1 MIELTKLTGQENKK
15 PAQLSGGQKQR
26 VAIGRALINQPSVLL
41 LDEPLAALD
50 AKLRQHMLLELDTI
64 HDEVGITFIYVT
76 HDQSE
81 AMSIS
86 DHLAVMNHGKIIQ
99 YGTPP

>member
-1 MIELTKLTGQENKK
+1 M
-15 PAQLSGGQKQR
+15 
-26 VAIGRALINQPSVLL
+26 LL

-50 AKLRQHMLLELDTI
+50 AKLRQHMLVELDTI

-86 DHLAVMNHGKIIQ
+86 DHVAVMNERRSYSLEH
-99 YGTPP
+99 PSSLRVR